1 MSEILVTEMPL
12 LCAVHCWGLEQNQH
26 NIFCAAGE
34 GGVQGVRPRGS
45 FKLHFWLG
53 ERGPPTFGPR
63 PGLRQGEDPL
73 FKNKC
78 A

>member
-12 LCAVHCWGLEQNQH
+12 LCAVRCWGLEQNQH
-26 NIFCAAGE
+26 NIFCAVVGW
-34 GGVQGVRPRGS
+34 GVRPRGS
-45 FKLHFWLG
+45 FKLHFWLGLG